1 MSAQKVSTREYRPMQ
16 GVILKDGLLKKLFDN
31 NQQYLLRH
39 FTLNDLLYPFYVRAG
54 KPAPERSRPE
64 EIFWETELEGSNAG
78 RFLMGAGYSLCFEEN
93 PQLRQQ
99 MNELIAGIGA
109 CAEED
114 GYCMGYPKSHMMIME
129 RVNYTRTYLNRGLVA
144 ALAAGNQEAGRILR
158 AQQDWFYQYPHKF
171 KIMELHLPWQGMLA
185 DTDAGMSSIGKDAD
199 VMCAEMAYVKHAWL
213 NRILQGDTKAIWK
226 YPNDGTHGNELI
238 AFFSYAQL
246 YLLTGDEK
254 YYQLVLTVWD
264 MIRKYWLHEGGTIAL
279 CEEHNNVLYYHP
291 NSKPLTMDRHTGEVC
306 CSVMWIMLN
315 DILLQLDPEKE
326 AYAAEIERAIYNAM
340 LSAQSGSDGIR
351 YHTNLHGKKDKP
363 TNYNTCCEGT
373 ATQLYGMLP
382 AFVYRLHNGDDGATV
397 HLFAA
402 AKLDYTTE
410 NGKVSLD
417 MDTKFPEDN
426 AVTLTVRTEKSIK
439 FPLRIRVPGWM
450 AGDMEILCGGE
461 ILATGQPGTYITV
474 DRLWEGETKLSFQL
488 KRQLKVMRYQGV
500 STVRGYER
508 YALMDGPIQMAVTGS
523 TTELDKDSVGW
534 ADGINPNDRS
544 SAWNLKHWILK
555 ADPEDPQSFLLDSA
569 FSVKP
574 YYLVGADEEFTCY
587 PLVAQ
592 RAASYPISPER
603 SWETGLRRS
612 ITCGETTIEL
622 MGIPAGSFDMGQEG
636 FEPCELPVHR
646 ETVEKP
652 FFMGIYPVTQQQYRT
667 VMGENPSCLQ
677 NESGPVEMVTQE
689 DALAFVD
696 RLNELQSEVRFYLPT
711 EKEWEY
717 ACRADSKDICG
728 YATDVLANFA
738 PYVWSV
744 ASGCSIF
751 EPRPVG
757 GKLQNAWGL
766 YDMLGNVGEWCA
778 DSYRS
783 YDPAGF
789 RAPGLRVV
797 RGGTIADLNTTCRCA
812 TRNAMEPD
820 WKNKYTGFRVA
831 AVPLKTEKE

>member
-1 MSAQKVSTREYRPMQ
+1 MSAQKIPTKEYRPMK
-16 GVILKDGLLKKLFDN
+16 GVVLKDGFLQELFVN

-39 FTLNDLLYPFYVRAG
+39 FTLNDLLHTFYIRAG

-78 RFLMGAGYSLCFEEN
+78 RFLMGAGYTLCFAEN
-93 PQLRQQ
+93 PQLRHQLDQ
-99 MNELIAGIGA
+99 LVAGIGE

-129 RVNYTRTYLNRGLVA
+129 RANYTRTYLNRGLVA

-158 AQQDWFYQYPHKF
+158 AQQDWFYQYPHKH

-185 DTDAGMSSIGKDAD
+185 DTDAGLSEVGKDTDA
-199 VMCAEMAYVKHAWL
+199 MCAEMAYVKQDWL
-213 NRILQGDTKAIWK
+213 DRILQGDTKAIWK
-226 YPNDGTHGNELI
+226 YPNDSTHGNELI
-238 AFFSYAQL
+238 AFYSYAQL
-246 YLLTGDEK
+246 YLLTGDET
-254 YYQLVLTVWD
+254 YYQLVLSVWD
-264 MIRKYWLHEGGTIAL
+264 MIRRYWLHEGGTVAL

-291 NSKPLTMDRHTGEVC
+291 NSRPLTMDRHTGEVC
-306 CSVMWIMLN
+306 GSVMWVMLN

-326 AYAAEIERAIYNAM
+326 DYAAEIERSIYNA
-340 LSAQSGSDGIR
+340 LLPAQSGSDGIR
-351 YHTNLHGKKDKP
+351 YHTFLHGKKDKP

-373 ATQLYGMLP
+373 ATQLYGLLP
-382 AFVYRLHNGDDGATV
+382 ALVYRLHRDDNGATV
-397 HLFAA
+397 HLFAS
-402 AKLDYTTE
+402 AKLDYATE

-417 MDTKFPEDN
+417 MDTKFPEEDT
-426 AVTLTVRTEKSIK
+426 VTLTVHTENPIS
-439 FPLRIRVPGWM
+439 FPLRIRVPSWM
-450 AGDMEILCGGE
+450 AGNMELVLDNE
-461 ILATGQPGTYITV
+461 VLATGKPGTYITL
-474 DRLWEGETKLSFQL
+474 DRVWNGETKLTFRL
-488 KRQLKVMRYQGV
+488 KRQLKVLRYQGV

-508 YALMDGPIQMAVTGS
+508 YALMDGPILMAVTGPYV
-523 TTELDKDSVGW
+523 ELKKDAVGW
-534 ADGINPNDRS
+534 AVGIDPNDRS
-544 SAWNLKHWILK
+544 SGWNCKHWILN
-555 ADPEDPQSFLLDSA
+555 ADPEDPQSFLSNSEFA
-569 FSVKP
+569 VKP
-574 YYLVGADEEFTCY
+574 YYQVGADEEFTCY

-592 RAASYPISPER
+592 KAANYAISPVR

-612 ITCGETTIEL
+612 VTCGKTVIEL

-652 FFMGIYPVTQQQYRT
+652 FFLGVYPVTQQQYQA

-677 NESGPVEMVTQE
+677 NEKCPVEMVTQE
-689 DALAFVD
+689 DALAFVE
-696 RLNELQSEVRFYLPT
+696 RLNCLQSEVRFYLPT

-728 YATDVLANFA
+728 YATDVLANFS

-744 ASGCSIF
+744 ASGGSIF

-757 GKLQNAWGL
+757 EKLQNQWGL
-766 YDMLGNVGEWCA
+766 YDMLGNVGEWCS
-778 DSYRS
+778 DIYRS
-783 YDPAGF
+783 YAPDGF
-789 RAPGLRVV
+789 QAPGLRVI

-812 TRNAMEPD
+812 TRNAMEPE

-831 AVPLKTEKE
+831 AEPR